1 MRQGETQSSAV
12 LCVPVLVEA
21 SAERVRDHWVLTGMF
36 PWHPGFLVKVCKGK
50 KKIHFFKQLTLKR
63 KGACVCP
70 VSLHFYFFL
79 SRLHPE
85 GADKIALSGCM
96 ICSLENAQKARCRAP

>member
-1 MRQGETQSSAV
+1 MQSSAM

-21 SAERVRDHWVLTGMF
+21 SAEHVRDHWVLTGMF
-36 PWHPGFLVKVCKGK
+36 PWHPGLLVKVCKGK
-50 KKIHFFKQLTLKR
+50 KEIHFFKQLTLKR

-79 SRLHPE
+79 VKVTSR
-85 GADKIALSGCM
+85 GS
-96 ICSLENAQKARCRAP
+96 